1 MLLVLTGDIQIGKT
15 TWLLETVGR
24 LEEAG
29 VGVEGVVAPGVWRE
43 VGEGDPAYTASS
55 APLPEGGR
63 EGGPDGPDR
72 PRRRYEKLGIDN
84 LLLPDRTTVPFAR
97 REDLARAEGTLDEN
111 SQAVR
116 AGLVWCID
124 DAAIDAVSAHFGRL
138 AEHAAAHG
146 SHAAGPCP
154 DPRLDPRS
162 VPDAHRRVL
171 VVDELGRLELMRGE
185 GLTGAMSLLARG
197 PQGYYDHAVVVA
209 RDMFGLN
216 ARVEEL
222 YADAWGGS
230 ARIRPG
236 EAAWQEW
243 FAPLAGR

>member
-24 LEEAG
+24 LEGAG

-43 VGEGDPAYTASS
+43 VGEGDPAYAASS
-55 APLPEGGR
+55 APLPGGGR
-63 EGGPDGPDR
+63 EGGSDGPDR

-97 REDLARAEGTLDEN
+97 REDLARVEGTLDEN

-124 DAAIDAVSAHFGRL
+124 DAAIDAVNAHFGRL
-138 AEHAAAHG
+138 AEQVAAHRAGTGAPHGAAA
-146 SHAAGPCP
+146 
-154 DPRLDPRS
+154 PRS
-162 VPDAHRRVL
+162 VPGTHRRVL

-236 EAAWQEW
+236 EATWQEW
-243 FAPLAGR
+243 FAPLAVR